1 MLDLI
6 QKCFCNDHLW
16 PLWPACSQNKAG
28 SDFPHLIQCH
38 SSKEGLDHIVQNGP
52 RFDLDGLVKIWPN
65 ASGLEA
71 SQYARIIRPASG
83 KMQLAPY
90 QFPTFRLSCVPPH
103 DGQDHIV

>member
-1 MLDLI
+1 MVI
-6 QKCFCNDHLW
+6 TVSVQ
-16 PLWPACSQNKAG
+16 AG
-28 SDFPHLIQCH
+28 SDQIIYARPDFLCLLWFC